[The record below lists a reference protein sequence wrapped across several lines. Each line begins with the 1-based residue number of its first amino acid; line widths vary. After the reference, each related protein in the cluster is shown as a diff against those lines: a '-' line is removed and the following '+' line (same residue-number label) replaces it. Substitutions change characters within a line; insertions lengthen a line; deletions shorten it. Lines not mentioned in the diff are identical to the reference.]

1 MARVWAGSAEGGSD
15 TGIERRLDTAGRIS
29 GSHVHNCD
37 GMNPAQNS
45 VVLVVESEAIIQI
58 ETALTIEDAGY
69 AVVATSN
76 ADEAIAALEARDD
89 ICAVFTEIRIDGHR
103 NGLDLGRA
111 IAERWP
117 LVRLIMTSSGRRRN
131 NIPADWHYIQ
141 KPYIGWQIINALRAL
156 VPLSP
161 GFVG

>member
-1 MARVWAGSAEGGSD
+1 MARVWTGLAESGSD
-15 TGIERRLDTAGRIS
+15 TGTKCRLDAAGRMS
-29 GSHVHNCD
+29 GNHMHHCE
-37 GMNPAQNS
+37 GMNPDRKS

-69 AVVATSN
+69 VVLAASD
-76 ADEAIAALEARDD
+76 ADEAIAALESRDD
-89 ICAVFTEIRIDGHR
+89 ICAVFTEIRIEGHL

-117 LVRLIMTSSGRRRN
+117 LVRLIMTSSGPRRDN
-131 NIPADWHYIQ
+131 FPADWYYIQ
-141 KPYIGWQIINALRAL
+141 KPYFGGQIIDALRAL